1 MSFYLERSVR
11 ERQPAEKDGN
21 WSAPAPLHTHA
32 STHAWVLIADPGAG
46 KTEAFKALA
55 QAEGGTCISARDF
68 IELDPPAGGYRRP
81 LFIDGLDEYTAGQGN
96 TGHTA
101 IGLIRS
107 KLQQLGTPPF
117 RIACREADWRGST
130 DSEALQR
137 LVNNSQV
144 PGSTFSE
151 LHLEPLTEA
160 QTLEFIR
167 QQKPWDDAQARS
179 FIHSAQEHDL
189 EGLLDNPQT
198 LLMLLKS
205 VTPDQPQFP
214 TSKLETYQRAC
225 ATLVQEHNQVHLDA
239 SSHV

>member
-11 ERQPAEKDGN
+11 ERQPAENDGN

-130 DSEALQR
+130 DS
-137 LVNNSQV
+137 
-144 PGSTFSE
+144 
-151 LHLEPLTEA
+151 
-160 QTLEFIR
+160 
-167 QQKPWDDAQARS
+167 
-179 FIHSAQEHDL
+179 
-189 EGLLDNPQT
+189 
-198 LLMLLKS
+198 
-205 VTPDQPQFP
+205 
-214 TSKLETYQRAC
+214 
-225 ATLVQEHNQVHLDA
+225 
-239 SSHV
+239 